1 MKIKVILIGK
11 TTDDAIRQIETD
23 YEKRIK
29 RYTAF
34 EYSYI
39 DNSSIRSGPE
49 QIIKQKEGE
58 LILKKL
64 TPSDHVLLMDERGRT
79 YNSVQFAAE
88 FSNWM
93 NTSKKTVVLIIG
105 GAYGFSDDVRQ
116 RANGSISLSA
126 MTFSH
131 QIVRIILLE
140 QIYRAFTILNNEPY
154 HHA

>member
-11 TTDDAIRQIETD
+11 TTDDAIRQIEAD

-29 RYTAF
+29 RYTSF
-34 EYSYI
+34 EYTHI

-49 QIIKQKEGE
+49 QIIKQKEGD

-64 TPSDHVLLMDERGRT
+64 TPSDHVLLMDERGRS
-79 YNSVQFAAE
+79 YSSIQFAAE
-88 FSNWM
+88 FNNWM

-105 GAYGFSDDVRQ
+105 GAYGFSDEVRQ